1 MVLLQHNNIGDIYMG
16 TLQIERKVKD
26 TSDLALAKRRKEL
39 RMCWAG
45 RYVEQLSGFALV
57 LVALT
62 VATGTVAT
70 TLIDDSKLLLESEF
84 IGYILIVMGICQ
96 LYYSGLDQRRLF
108 NLLTS
113 SAWTAI
119 AFSSFVHLG
128 QWNILAAFALPM
140 ALISFYLFGYQTG
153 VYDTARGKRK

>member
-1 MVLLQHNNIGDIYMG
+1 MG

-26 TSDLALAKRRKEL
+26 TSDLALAKKRKES
-39 RMCWAG
+39 RMCYAG
-45 RYVEQLSGFALV
+45 RYVEQLSGASLI

-70 TLIDDSKLLLESEF
+70 TLINDSKLILEQEF
-84 IGYILIVMGICQ
+84 IGYILVVLGFCQ

-113 SAWTAI
+113 SAWTTI
-119 AFSSFVHLG
+119 ALSSFLHLG
-128 QWNILAAFALPM
+128 QWNILAALALPM

-153 VYDTARGKRK
+153 VYDTQGKTK